1 MRTCSPIYVDYGVVA
16 SRIGVVGQEA
26 VAVIA
31 IDEMPMLPPER
42 LQLLHF
48 SP

>member
-1 MRTCSPIYVDYGVVA
+1 MAHPTNVA
-16 SRIGVVGQEA
+16 ASGQEA